1 MTPPSA
7 GLLLTGSELLL
18 GLIADEHTRY
28 LARELDRLGVGLRR
42 VVLVGDE
49 REEIAGGLRALAEC
63 DLVITAGGL
72 GPTHDDLTMAAVA
85 EVTGA
90 ELRLDPRLQTEIAAI
105 TAGYARRRGIDPAV
119 NADGDRKQ
127 ALVPVGARVLAPAG
141 TAPGVVASWGARLVC
156 VLPGPP
162 RELRAL
168 WADALESGALAAV
181 LARAEP
187 LERRT
192 LRITGVGESSVAN
205 AFAEAGADAG
215 GTITTICARE
225 LEVEVTMRAAPGAR
239 GGLIRLDEALRR
251 LLGDAVYADD
261 ERALEAH
268 VVELLRARGW
278 RIACAES
285 CTAGLVAGRIANV
298 PGASD
303 VLLGGVIAYAN
314 GVKRALLGVREAT
327 LVREGAVSE
336 ACAREMAVGVR
347 ARIGAEV
354 GVSVTGVA
362 GPGGGSPEKP
372 VGLVHVHCSTPDG
385 EHPLRIELPGDRE
398 QVRSWTTTVA
408 LQLVR
413 RAVLREP

>member
-1 MTPPSA
+1 MTTPSA

-18 GLIADEHTRY
+18 GLIADEHTRF
-28 LARELDRLGVGLRR
+28 LARELDRVGVGLRR
-42 VVLVGDE
+42 VVLVGDQH
-49 REEIAGGLRALAEC
+49 EEIAAGLHALADC

-72 GPTHDDLTMAAVA
+72 GPTHDDLTMAVVA
-85 EVTGA
+85 EVVGVD
-90 ELRLDPRLQTEIAAI
+90 LQHDPGLHATIAAI
-105 TAGYARRRGIDPAV
+105 TEGYARRRGIDPAV
-119 NADGDRKQ
+119 NAVGDHKQ
-127 ALVPVGARVLAPAG
+127 ALVPAGGRVLEPVG
-141 TAPGVVASWGARLVC
+141 TAPGVVAEWGARLIC

-162 RELRAL
+162 RELHAM
-168 WADALESGALAAV
+168 WADALASGALAEV
-181 LARAEP
+181 LERAEP

-205 AFAEAGADAG
+205 AFAEAGGDAG

-225 LEVEVTMRAAPGAR
+225 LEVEVTMRAAPSAHP
-239 GGLIRLDEALRR
+239 GLVRLDEGLRR

-261 ERALEAH
+261 ERPLEEH
-268 VVELLRARGW
+268 VVDLLRARGW

-285 CTAGLVAGRIANV
+285 CTAGLVAARIANV

-314 GVKRALLGVREAT
+314 AVKRELLGVSQET
-327 LVREGAVSE
+327 LLHDGAVSE
-336 ACAREMAVGVR
+336 ACARELAIGVR
-347 ARIGAEV
+347 ASLGADV

-372 VGLVHVHCSTPDG
+372 VGLIHLHCSTPRG

-398 QVRSWTTTVA
+398 QVRSWSTTVA